1 LGLFD
6 ASMKMNRK
14 TTLVALTVAG
24 LAVAGGGGA
33 LAATQLTPKQESQAV
48 VNDAAQQLG
57 VSPAKLSAALKQ
69 ALKNR
74 VDAAVSDGRL
84 TKEQGNALK
93 ERIDAG
99 DVPLFGLRGGPGH
112 EYGHYHH
119 GLDAAASYLGLTE
132 DALRAQLESGK
143 TLAQVAQDRGK
154 SVAGLIDA
162 IVADEKQELT
172 EAVAAGR
179 LTQAQADEKLANLRE
194 HVTNLVNGVRP
205 QFRGGGRFG
214 GPPPDGPAF

>member
-1 LGLFD
+1 
-6 ASMKMNRK
+6 MRIIRK
-14 TTLVALTVAG
+14 ARVVALTVAG
-24 LAVAGGGGA
+24 LAVVGGGGA
-33 LAATQLTPKQESQAV
+33 LAATKLTPKQESQAV

-57 VSPAKLSAALKQ
+57 VSPAKLTAVLKQ

-84 TKEQGNALK
+84 TKEQGDALK
-93 ERIDAG
+93 ERIDGG
-99 DVPLFGLRGGPGH
+99 DIPLFGLHGGPGH
-112 EYGHYHH
+112 EHGHYYH

-143 TLAQVAQDRGK
+143 TLAQVAQAQGK
-154 SVAGLIDA
+154 SVHGLIDA

-172 EAVAAGR
+172 QAVASGR
-179 LTQAQADEKLANLRE
+179 ITQAQADEKLANVRE
-194 HVTNLVNGVRP
+194 HVTNLVNGVKP
-205 QFRGGGRFG
+205 QFRSGGRFS